1 MEISYKLADM
11 MILQRLRSLM
21 GNKLQYM
28 ISGSAPISQWLLEQ
42 FHGMGFLI
50 LEAYGISENIIPIA
64 AVAAMRR

>member
-1 MEISYKLADM
+1 
-11 MILQRLRSLM
+11 
-21 GNKLQYM
+21 M

-64 AVAAMRR
+64 VNRPHSFKFGTVGKPLPGNEIKLAERR